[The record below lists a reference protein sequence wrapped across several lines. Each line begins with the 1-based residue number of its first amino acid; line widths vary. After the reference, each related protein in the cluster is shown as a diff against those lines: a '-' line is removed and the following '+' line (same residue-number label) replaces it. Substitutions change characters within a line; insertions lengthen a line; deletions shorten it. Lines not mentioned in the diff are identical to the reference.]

1 MCVVDSRST
10 RKINNI
16 NIYMERLKMEFRWL
30 GVVDKRE
37 INAFNG
43 LGNGVM

>member
-10 RKINNI
+10 RKLNTI
-16 NIYMERLKMEFRWL
+16 NIYMERLKMEFRSL

-37 INAFNG
+37 FNAFDC